1 MESDGVGSRWNIH
14 VFQSESATRRDAF
27 ALQYCS
33 SIKDLCMHIHWM
45 SFYFLTRFSS
55 NRNSCLNLR
64 YIYDRLYI
72 HLHAPILRS
81 YTNRSLIGGLKCNA
95 QLPREW
101 RLFGATLGKTGG
113 EWVDASPMCHQLET
127 SSSSSCSS
135 RQRRRRVEEDSR
147 FMATASSID
156 PFYASIVA
164 ILWSAAA
171 SLTVASIAGF
181 KLPEGKRIQAAIG
194 RCRSCDRWETCVWL

>member
-14 VFQSESATRRDAF
+14 VFQGESATRRDAL
-27 ALQYCS
+27 APQYCS
-33 SIKDLCMHIHWM
+33 SIKDLSLCIHWIR
-45 SFYFLTRFSS
+45 FYFLTRLSS
-55 NRNSCLNLR
+55 NRNACLNLR

-81 YTNRSLIGGLKCNA
+81 YTNRSLIIGGLKWNR
-95 QLPREW
+95 QLAPEW
-101 RLFGATLGKTGG
+101 RLFGASLSEMAG

-127 SSSSSCSS
+127 SSSSSS
-135 RQRRRRVEEDSR
+135 RRRRRRTVEEDSR
-147 FMATASSID
+147 FMATVSSID

-171 SLTVASIAGF
+171 SLTVANIAGF
-181 KLPEGKRIQAAIG
+181 KLPEGKRIQATLG
-194 RCRSCDRWETCVWL
+194 QRRSCDRWETCDWL